1 MKIWWFGGFWC
12 FLTRFYP
19 SNAKTIDLGNFLRC
33 AIIQNWGVFTLQ
45 SRVGKTNEKLLW
57 LLEAE
62 ILKHKKMSV
71 YWAFKARKRLFLNVV
86 LTLNG
91 RISINKSS
99 FAMSALCTQ
108 SFRRNGA
115 FFEMFVPEMDKTSSF
130 LPEKCLRKKFS
141 LLLEL
146 WSDSD
151 FWLFL
156 LRVLADEKFAK
167 VVRKKKKGIKR
178 HLKDFD

>member
-19 SNAKTIDLGNFLRC
+19 SNAKTIDLGNYLRC

-62 ILKHKKMSV
+62 ISKHKKMSV
-71 YWAFKARKRLFLNVV
+71 YWAFKARKQVFLNMV

-91 RISINKSS
+91 RISINFQVWEYPSTFLETFGSTEFGIWKTKLRNLIFRSEKYH
-99 FAMSALCTQ
+99 FRKGKLTLHRLNLCYLMVNLGWYGKNSVDLCLIFEIFFTG
-108 SFRRNGA
+108 FRNGQ
-115 FFEMFVPEMDKTSSF
+115 
-130 LPEKCLRKKFS
+130 
-141 LLLEL
+141 
-146 WSDSD
+146 
-151 FWLFL
+151 
-156 LRVLADEKFAK
+156 
-167 VVRKKKKGIKR
+167 
-178 HLKDFD
+178 